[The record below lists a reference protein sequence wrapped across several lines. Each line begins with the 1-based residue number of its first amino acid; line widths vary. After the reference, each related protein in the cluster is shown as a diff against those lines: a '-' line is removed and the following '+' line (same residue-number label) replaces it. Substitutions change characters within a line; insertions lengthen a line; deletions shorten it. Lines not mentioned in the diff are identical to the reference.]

1 MQDGSLRGSKLETSG
16 NQGQNR
22 RRTEINGS
30 LTTDESFNRQR
41 RAGVVSRA
49 GRISNGNYE
58 SSPAWY
64 AFESGKRDR
73 LLLNGFKTG
82 VAIDVGGEK
91 SQFNKEKWK
100 PLVYLPIPISHMCCQ
115 KMKKQPIK
123 AYQHKNDLYPF
134 LGTLAE
140 ESRIRK
146 QAWIRHGCNAFDS
159 KSPTSQPLSFWTEQ
173 DILAYIVQNGLKI
186 ASVYGD
192 IISVDKNGNEYP
204 ASSLL
209 IDGCRLKC
217 SGCERT
223 GCVWCAFGMHNERGI
238 TRFQRLA
245 QTHPRQYEYSI
256 GGGQWVDN
264 PHYDPTAPKMDGDWE
279 NWNPKKIWVP
289 SKKGLGMGK
298 VFDMVNEIYGN
309 NFYRYK

>member
-1 MQDGSLRGSKLETSG
+1 
-16 NQGQNR
+16 
-22 RRTEINGS
+22 
-30 LTTDESFNRQR
+30 
-41 RAGVVSRA
+41 
-49 GRISNGNYE
+49 
-58 SSPAWY
+58 
-64 AFESGKRDR
+64 
-73 LLLNGFKTG
+73 
-82 VAIDVGGEK
+82 
-91 SQFNKEKWK
+91 
-100 PLVYLPIPISHMCCQ
+100 
-115 KMKKQPIK
+115 MKKQPIK

-173 DILAYIVQNGLKI
+173 DILKYIVENADSIIEMRRRLFFERVGSSDLNTVLATGLTVGETLERDYSSPI

-192 IISVDKNGNEYP
+192 IISVDKDGNEYP

-209 IDGCRLKC
+209 IDGCKLKC

-223 GCVWCAFGMHNERGI
+223 GCVWCAFGMHNERGM

-264 PHYDPTAPKMDGDWE
+264 PAYDPTAPKMDGEWE

-289 SKKGLGMGK
+289 SKNGLGMGK
-298 VFDMVNEIYGN
+298 VFEMANEIYGKD
-309 NFYRYK
+309 FYRWE